1 MSTNLFDTLADAADI
16 LSGLGKDW
24 ALVGGLAVSTYVE
37 PRFTRDIDI
46 AVAVNNDT
54 EAEQFAH
61 SWTASGFVIH
71 SVIEQ
76 DITNRLATIR
86 SHRPGAEH
94 EIVIDLLFA
103 SSGIEPEV
111 AAEARHL
118 EIAPDITVPVARP
131 GHLFALKLLSAD
143 PKTRPQDFIDLNHLA
158 EYLDAEER
166 HAAVQAVRLIEE
178 RGFNRGRD
186 LEPLLEERLG
196 E

>member
-1 MSTNLFDTLADAADI
+1 MTTTLFDTLAHAAGI
-16 LSGLGKDW
+16 LDRLEKDW

-46 AVAVNNDT
+46 AVSVDDDE

-61 SWTASGFVIH
+61 SWTASGFVIQ

-76 DITNRLATIR
+76 DVTNRLATIR
-86 SHRPGAEH
+86 SHRPGDEH
-94 EIVIDLLFA
+94 SIVIDLLFA

-118 EIAPDITVPVARP
+118 EIAPDVVVPVARP
-131 GHLFALKLLSAD
+131 GHLFALKLLSSD
-143 PKTRPQDFIDLNHLA
+143 PATRPQDSIDLKNLTAFLDPA
-158 EYLDAEER
+158 ECE
-166 HAAVQAVRLIEE
+166 AARQAVRLIES
-178 RGFNRGRD
+178 RGFHRERD
-186 LEPLLEERLG
+186 LPSLLEEQLG

>member
-1 MSTNLFDTLADAADI
+1 MTTNLFETLAQAAEV
-16 LSGLGKDW
+16 LARLGKDW

-46 AVAVNNDT
+46 VVAVDDDQ

-61 SWTASGFVIH
+61 AWTASGFVIH

-76 DITNRLATIR
+76 DVTNRLATIR
-86 SHRPGAEH
+86 SHRPGSEN
-94 EIVIDLLFA
+94 EVVIDLLFA

-111 AAEARHL
+111 TAEARHL

-143 PKTRPQDFIDLNHLA
+143 PTTRPQDSIDLNNLA
-158 EYLDAEER
+158 AYLDPAER
-166 HAAVQAVRLIEE
+166 DATLKAVRLIEK
-178 RGFNRGRD
+178 RGFHRERN
-186 LEPLLEERLG
+186 LESLMEEWLG